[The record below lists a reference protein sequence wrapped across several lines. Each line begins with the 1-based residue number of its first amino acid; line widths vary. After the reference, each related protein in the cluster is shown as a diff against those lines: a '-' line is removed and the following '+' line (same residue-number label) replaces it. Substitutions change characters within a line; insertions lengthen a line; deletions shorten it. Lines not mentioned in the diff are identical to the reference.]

1 MAEPLSSK
9 AWVAAW
15 LQKTDHDLAT
25 AERALNAGA
34 PITDTAAYHCHQAAE
49 KALKAFLAARLEPL
63 VKTHDLMDLLTRC
76 AAADVR
82 FADWADR
89 ISELSAFGTVVRYP
103 SVDAD
108 PIVSDVAHALQT
120 ARLFLALLSP
130 GQRKSLLQERFDQL
144 VQDDL
149 ENRVLPFDADAATQ
163 AAHSSWARCII
174 TLFNR

>member
-108 PIVSDVAHALQT
+108 PIVSDVTHALQT
-120 ARLFLALLSP
+120 ARLFHGFVSSIVFD
-130 GQRKSLLQERFDQL
+130 RRFT
-144 VQDDL
+144 
-149 ENRVLPFDADAATQ
+149 P
-163 AAHSSWARCII
+163 
-174 TLFNR
+174 

>member
-15 LQKTDHDLAT
+15 LQKAEHDLET
-25 AERALNAGA
+25 AERALTGGA

-63 VKTHDLMDLLTRC
+63 VRTHDLMDLLTRC

-82 FADWADR
+82 FADWVDR
-89 ISELSAFGTVVRYP
+89 ISELAAFGTVLRYP

-108 PIVSDVAHALQT
+108 PIASDVTHALQT
-120 ARLFLALLSP
+120 ARLFHAFVSSIVFDP
-130 GQRKSLLQERFDQL
+130 GFT
-144 VQDDL
+144 
-149 ENRVLPFDADAATQ
+149 P
-163 AAHSSWARCII
+163 
-174 TLFNR
+174 